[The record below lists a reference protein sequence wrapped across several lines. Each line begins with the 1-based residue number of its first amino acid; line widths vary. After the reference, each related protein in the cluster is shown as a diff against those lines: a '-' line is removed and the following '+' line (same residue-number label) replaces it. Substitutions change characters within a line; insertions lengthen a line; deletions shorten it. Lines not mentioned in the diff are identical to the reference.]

1 MKCMSTTAN
10 KKVVFIGDSNTEGY
24 GLEPHEA
31 YPAII
36 GERLLGEAQC
46 YNYGVSGD
54 RKSVV

>member
-1 MKCMSTTAN
+1 MSTTAN

-46 YNYGVSGD
+46 YNYGV
-54 RKSVV
+54 